1 MCAIVGAVLEKPTA
15 QDIEMLRNVFRESQ
29 IRGMHATGLSY
40 VRDNQIFTER
50 VCIPA
55 GEFVENFEFE
65 QIINEDGNIYM
76 IGHCRYST
84 SDLDYNQPLYSER
97 VSIVHNGVITQE
109 LPENWEKLYGFRCQT
124 KNDSELLLKTVE
136 NGENPLL
143 RWSDA
148 SISACELHSDKT
160 FKFYRNG
167 KRPLQV
173 KVMGNSVIV
182 ASTKDIF
189 IRAGV
194 ENSIDS
200 SMNAVYTLKDSIMNC
215 EHVQTNNKDLQNAL

>member
-1 MCAIVGAVLEKPTA
+1 MCAIIGAVLVKPTET
-15 QDIEMLRNVFRESQ
+15 DIETLRNVFRESE

-40 VRDNQIFTER
+40 VRDNEIFTER
-50 VCIPA
+50 VCVPA

-84 SDLDYNQPLYSER
+84 SDLHYNQPLYNQ
-97 VSIVHNGVITQE
+97 SISVVHNGVITQE
-109 LPENWEKLYGFRCQT
+109 LPENWKKLYGFDCNTR
-124 KNDSELLLKTVE
+124 NDTELLLKTVE

-143 RWSDA
+143 KWSEA

-173 KVMGNSVIV
+173 KIMGDSVIV
-182 ASTKDIF
+182 ASTKNIF

-200 SMNAVYTLKDSIMNC
+200 PMNTVYTLKDSIMTC
-215 EHVQTNNKDLQNAL
+215 EYIETNQKDLQHAL

>member
-1 MCAIVGAVLEKPTA
+1 MCAIIGAVLVKPTET
-15 QDIEMLRNVFRESQ
+15 DIETLRNVFRESE

-40 VRDNQIFTER
+40 VRDNEIFTER
-50 VCIPA
+50 VCVPA

-84 SDLDYNQPLYSER
+84 SDLHYNQPLYNQ
-97 VSIVHNGVITQE
+97 SISVVHNGVIIQE
-109 LPENWEKLYGFRCQT
+109 LPENWKKLYGFDCNTR
-124 KNDSELLLKTVE
+124 NDTELLLKTVE

-143 RWSDA
+143 KWSEA

-173 KVMGNSVIV
+173 KIMGDSVIV
-182 ASTKDIF
+182 ASTKNIF

-200 SMNAVYTLKDSIMNC
+200 PMNTVYTLKDSIMTC
-215 EHVQTNNKDLQNAL
+215 EYIETNQKDLQHAL

>member
-1 MCAIVGAVLEKPTA
+1 MCAVIGAVLEKPTT
-15 QDIEMLRNVFRESQ
+15 QDIEMLRNVFRESE

-40 VRDNQIFTER
+40 VRDNQIFTDR

-55 GEFVENFEFE
+55 GEFAEDYEFE

-84 SDLDYNQPLYSER
+84 SDLNYNQPLFSEH

-109 LPENWEKLYGFRCQT
+109 LPENWEKLYNFKCLT

-136 NGENPLL
+136 NGENPLI

-160 FKFYRNG
+160 FRFYRNG
-167 KRPLQV
+167 KRPLRV
-173 KVMGNSVIV
+173 KIDGNNVIV
-182 ASTKDIF
+182 ASTADIF
-189 IRAGV
+189 RRTGAGISV
-194 ENSIDS
+194 DCE
-200 SMNAVYTLKDSIMNC
+200 MNVVYSVINGVLNT
-215 EHVQTNNKDLQNAL
+215 EHVTTNKKDLQYAI